1 VFAAARSPED
11 AAAAGVDP
19 AMFKDKVVV
28 VGGLSAG
35 TYDLKSSPLSDL
47 YPGVEVQATAIDNL
61 LRDQRVIEAP
71 AATAF
76 TGTAAGAMVAAA
88 LVLLP
93 RRTLSKLLG
102 SLLATAMVVGTAFY
116 LFVGARIQWLPLAAP
131 LLALLL
137 ATVGAFAYSYYTED
151 RHRRAIVKV
160 FSQYVSPQMA
170 AEIERDPARIRLS
183 GDRQVMT
190 VMFTDIAGFTTLS
203 ERLPDEVLTETLNF
217 YFDQMSPLVFA
228 EDGYLDKYIGDAI
241 MGFWNAPLPQPDH
254 AHRACRA
261 ALAMERRERA
271 IQPEMVRRGVDE
283 CLTRIGINTGPMVV
297 GDMGSRDR
305 FNYTVLGDSVNL
317 GARLEGANKFY
328 GSRILM
334 SQATADLVR
343 DRFLVRKLDVL
354 QVKGKRQPMPVFELL
369 GERGATPADE
379 PALLDRAARYEA
391 AWALYRRQQWGDA
404 EAALRELLAA
414 HPTDGPAASLLGRLA
429 DMRDHPPGP
438 NWDGVYVAKGK

>member
-1 VFAAARSPED
+1 
-11 AAAAGVDP
+11 
-19 AMFKDKVVV
+19 M
-28 VGGLSAG
+28 
-35 TYDLKSSPLSDL
+35 
-47 YPGVEVQATAIDNL
+47 QATAVDNL
-61 LRDQRVIEAP
+61 LRGQRVVEAAP
-71 AATAF
+71 ATAF
-76 TGTAAGAMVAAA
+76 TATFAGAMVAAA

-93 RRTLSKLLG
+93 RRTLLKLLG
-102 SLLATAMVVGTAFY
+102 ALAATGMVLGTALW
-116 LFVGARIQWLPLAAP
+116 LFGGERIHWLPLASP

-137 ATVGAFAYSYYTED
+137 ATVGAFAWSYYTED

-170 AEIERDPARIRLS
+170 AEIERDPTRIRLT

-190 VMFTDIAGFTTLS
+190 VMFTDIAGFTGLS
-203 ERLPDEVLTETLNF
+203 EKLPDEVLTETLNF

-254 AHRACRA
+254 AYRACRA
-261 ALAMERRERA
+261 ALAMERRERE

-334 SQATADLVR
+334 AQATADLVR
-343 DRFLVRKLDVL
+343 DRFLIRKLDVL
-354 QVKGKRQPMPVFELL
+354 QVKGKRQPMAVFELL
-369 GERGATPADE
+369 GERGAMPADE
-379 PALLDRAARYEA
+379 PALLDRAARYVA
-391 AWALYRRQQWGDA
+391 AWELYRRQRWDDA
-404 EAALRELLAA
+404 EAALRELLSK
-414 HPTDGPAASLLGRLA
+414 HPTDGPAASLLERLA
-429 DMRDHPPGP
+429 ELREDPPGADW
-438 NWDGVYVAKGK
+438 NGVYVAKGK

>member
-1 VFAAARSPED
+1 
-11 AAAAGVDP
+11 
-19 AMFKDKVVV
+19 
-28 VGGLSAG
+28 
-35 TYDLKSSPLSDL
+35 
-47 YPGVEVQATAIDNL
+47 VQATAIDNL

-343 DRFLVRKLDVL
+343 TGSWSASWTCCRSRGSGSRCRCSSCSASGARRRPTSRPCSTGPPGTRRRGRCTAGSSGGTPRPRCGSCWRRTRPTARPPACSGGWPTCATTRRGRTGTACTWL
-354 QVKGKRQPMPVFELL
+354 KGSEACRIEGGRLPIRGGKTN
-369 GERGATPADE
+369 GAITCERG
-379 PALLDRAARYEA
+379 
-391 AWALYRRQQWGDA
+391 
-404 EAALRELLAA
+404 
-414 HPTDGPAASLLGRLA
+414 
-429 DMRDHPPGP
+429 
-438 NWDGVYVAKGK
+438 